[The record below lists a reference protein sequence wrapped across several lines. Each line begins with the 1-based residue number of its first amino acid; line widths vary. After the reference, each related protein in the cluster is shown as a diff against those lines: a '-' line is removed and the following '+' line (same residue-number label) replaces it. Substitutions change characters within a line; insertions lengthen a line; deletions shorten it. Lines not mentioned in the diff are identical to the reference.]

1 MRKEESYIQYV
12 AGVINRCLSQHPK
25 VEKEDK
31 VLSSNLSKAET
42 SPVIG
47 DEKLHE
53 PHVYDNG
60 SDKSDN
66 FTGWKQKLE
75 VAWLSKALE
84 PAMQLYK
91 WASLAGDVFA

>member
-1 MRKEESYIQYV
+1 M
-12 AGVINRCLSQHPK
+12 NRCLSQHPK
-25 VEKEDK
+25 VEREDK
-31 VLSSNLSKAET
+31 VFDSNLSKAET
-42 SPVIG
+42 SPVIS
-47 DEKLHE
+47 DVKLHE

-66 FTGWKQKLE
+66 FAGWKQKLE

-91 WASLAGDVFA
+91 WASLAGDFFA